1 MSVSWM
7 IISHKLRQE
16 VNIIYGFHL
25 ARPAHRRLSSMS
37 LRKQLDRESFIR
49 AGVVVE
55 RET

>member
-1 MSVSWM
+1 M